1 MQTHHNFF
9 QRLLTLP
16 VTMLLAVP
24 TFAQGLRSAYFTDG
38 YLYQHTLNP
47 AMGNDQN
54 YVALPALGNINA
66 ETHGNFGYED
76 LVRDNPLY
84 PTESD
89 KKKTSFL
96 NPYLSDP
103 LKGFNKSWNRVGAD
117 VSLTLLSG
125 GFKAFGGY
133 NTVEINAK
141 SSTNVKLPYELFRF
155 AADVGNDTYNIGD
168 LFVNSQN
175 YVEIALGHS
184 RDINSK
190 WRVGAKLKVLLGVA
204 DADVKMQNVTAQ
216 LTGDS
221 WTLHGDAQA
230 HMSMKGWKYKT
241 ATKEYKSQEG
251 SYSYINDVDVDGAG
265 IGGVGLAA
273 DLGTVFRPDKYWE
286 VSAAL
291 LDVGFIHWSN
301 DCYATNTD
309 KDFTFSGFHDT
320 GVTSSE
326 GNTADD
332 QWDKYSDQIAQFY
345 NLQDKGDQGSRTTML
360 SARMNI
366 GVRYTLPVYEKLH
379 FGLLS
384 ATRFCGKHTWTEGR
398 LSANWEPLCW
408 LDGGVNLAANIF
420 STSMGWVVNVHPKG
434 FNVFFGMDH
443 LIGKVSKE
451 MIPLSSNASFS
462 MGMNVTF

>member
-1 MQTHHNFF
+1 MKQHIISVC
-9 QRLLTLP
+9 QLLLI
-16 VTMLLAVP
+16 LALAH
-24 TFAQGLRSAYFTDG
+24 TSASAQGLRSAYFTDG

-54 YVALPALGNINA
+54 YVAIPALGNINA
-66 ETHGNFGYED
+66 EAHGNFGYED
-76 LVRDNPLY
+76 IVRDNPLY
-84 PTESD
+84 PTESS
-89 KKKTSFL
+89 KKKTSFM

-117 VSLTLLSG
+117 ANITLLSG
-125 GFKAFGGY
+125 GFKAWGGY

-141 SSTNVKLPYELFRF
+141 SSSNVKLPYELFRF
-155 AADVGNDTYNIGD
+155 AVDAGNDTYNIGD
-168 LFVNSQN
+168 LYVNSQN

-184 RDINSK
+184 RDINRQ
-190 WRVGAKLKVLLGVA
+190 WRVGAKVKLLLGIA
-204 DADVKMQNVTAQ
+204 DADVKMKDVTAN
-216 LTGDS
+216 LTGDT

-241 ATKEYKSQEG
+241 EEKEYKAQAG

-273 DLGTVFRPDKYWE
+273 DLGAVFRPDKYWE

-291 LDVGFIHWSN
+291 LDLGFIHWSN
-301 DCYATNTD
+301 DCYATNRD
-309 KDFTFSGFHDT
+309 KDFTFDGFHDT
-320 GVTSSE
+320 GVKSSQ

-345 NLQDKGDQGSRTTML
+345 NLQDEGDKGGRTTML

-366 GVRYTLPVYEKLH
+366 GVRYTLPSYEKMH

-398 LSANWEPLCW
+398 LSANWEPLNW
-408 LDGGVNLAANIF
+408 LDGGVNLAANTF
-420 STSMGWVVNVHPKG
+420 STSMGWIINVHPKG

-451 MIPLSSNASFS
+451 MIPLSSNASVS

>member
-1 MQTHHNFF
+1 MKHHIISLC
-9 QRLLTLP
+9 QLLLVLALAP
-16 VTMLLAVP
+16 VSAY
-24 TFAQGLRSAYFTDG
+24 AQGLRSAYFTDG

-54 YVALPALGNINA
+54 YVAIPALGNINA
-66 ETHGNFGYED
+66 EAHGNFGYED
-76 LVRDNPLY
+76 IVRDNPLY
-84 PTESD
+84 PTESS
-89 KKKTSFL
+89 KKKTSFM

-117 VSLTLLSG
+117 ANITLLSG
-125 GFKAFGGY
+125 GFKAWGGY

-141 SSTNVKLPYELFRF
+141 SSSNVKLPYELFRF
-155 AADVGNDTYNIGD
+155 AVDAGNDTYNIGD
-168 LFVNSQN
+168 LYVNSQN

-184 RDINSK
+184 RNINRQ
-190 WRVGAKLKVLLGVA
+190 WRVGAKVKLLLGIA
-204 DADVKMQNVTAQ
+204 DADVKMKDVTAN

-241 ATKEYKSQEG
+241 EEKEYKAQAG

-273 DLGTVFRPDKYWE
+273 DLGAVFRPDKYWE

-291 LDVGFIHWSN
+291 LDLGFIHWSN
-301 DCYATNTD
+301 DCYATNRD
-309 KDFTFSGFHDT
+309 KDFIFDGFHDT
-320 GVTSSE
+320 GVKSNQ

-345 NLQDKGDQGSRTTML
+345 NLQDEGDKGSRTTML

-366 GVRYTLPVYEKLH
+366 GVRYTLPSYEKMH

-398 LSANWEPLCW
+398 LSANWEPLNW
-408 LDGGVNLAANIF
+408 LDGGVNLAANTF
-420 STSMGWVVNVHPKG
+420 STSMGWIINVHPKG

-451 MIPLSSNASFS
+451 MIPLSSNASLS

>member
-1 MQTHHNFF
+1 MKHHIISLC
-9 QRLLTLP
+9 QLLLVLALAP
-16 VTMLLAVP
+16 VSTY
-24 TFAQGLRSAYFTDG
+24 AQGLRSAYFTDG

-54 YVALPALGNINA
+54 YVAIPALGNINA
-66 ETHGNFGYED
+66 EAHGNFGYED
-76 LVRDNPLY
+76 IVRDNPLY
-84 PTESD
+84 PTESG
-89 KKKTSFL
+89 KKKTSFM

-117 VSLTLLSG
+117 ANITLLSG
-125 GFKAFGGY
+125 GFKAWGGY

-141 SSTNVKLPYELFRF
+141 SSSNVKLPYELFRF
-155 AADVGNDTYNIGD
+155 AVDAGNDTYNIGD
-168 LFVNSQN
+168 LYVNSQN

-184 RDINSK
+184 RDINRQ
-190 WRVGAKLKVLLGVA
+190 WRVGAKVKLLLGIA
-204 DADVKMQNVTAQ
+204 DADVKMKDVTAN
-216 LTGDS
+216 LTGDT

-241 ATKEYKSQEG
+241 EEKEYKAQAG

-273 DLGTVFRPDKYWE
+273 DLGAVFRPDKYWE

-291 LDVGFIHWSN
+291 LDLGFIHWSN
-301 DCYATNTD
+301 DCYATNRD
-309 KDFTFSGFHDT
+309 KDFTFDGFRDT
-320 GVTSSE
+320 GIKNSQ

-345 NLQDKGDQGSRTTML
+345 NLQDEGDKGGRTTML

-366 GVRYTLPVYEKLH
+366 GVRYTLPSYEKIH

-398 LSANWEPLCW
+398 LSANWEPLNW
-408 LDGGVNLAANIF
+408 LDGGVNLAANTF
-420 STSMGWVVNVHPKG
+420 STSMGWIINVHPKG

-451 MIPLSSNASFS
+451 MIPLSSNASLS